1 MKEVKYTSW
10 PLGQVPKE
18 LQRPELDRLK
28 ELGYNWSDPRDVIN
42 MFEEKVAKF
51 AGSKYAVS
59 IDCCSHGLFLSLK
72 YLQHIGE
79 LNTSVELEIPKMT
92 YVSAPMQIIN
102 AGNKVTFEDLEW
114 SGVYQLKGSRV
125 WDGAVRWTKDMY
137 VGLDALQVVS
147 FQIKKRI
154 PIGKGGIILTDDF
167 EAYKWLKMA
176 SYDGRDLNLPYTDEN
191 HVQMLGYH
199 MYMTPEDAARGIII
213 IDTVPDINPDTGNS
227 KTYVDV
233 EKIMER
239 IYISK
244 IN

>member
-1 MKEVKYTSW
+1 
-10 PLGQVPKE
+10 
-18 LQRPELDRLK
+18 
-28 ELGYNWSDPRDVIN
+28 
-42 MFEEKVAKF
+42 MFEEKSPKF

-72 YLQHIGE
+72 YLQHGE

-147 FQIKKRI
+147 NKRI
-154 PIGKGGIILTDDF
+154 PIGRVVL
-167 EAYKWLKMA
+167 Y
-176 SYDGRDLNLPYTDEN
+176 
-191 HVQMLGYH
+191 
-199 MYMTPEDAARGIII
+199 
-213 IDTVPDINPDTGNS
+213 
-227 KTYVDV
+227 
-233 EKIMER
+233 
-239 IYISK
+239 
-244 IN
+244 